1 MKVLDHDEAMMRLA
15 LEQAKKA
22 EHNDEVPVGAVV
34 VLDGEIIAQAYNQP
48 IARHDP
54 TAHAEILALR
64 AAGERVGNYRLTGA
78 TLYVTLEPC
87 PMCAGA
93 MVHARVGRL
102 VYGAQDLRTGAAGSV
117 FNLACS
123 ESLNHCITV
132 TGNVLGEE
140 CAAQLRN
147 FFQQRRKGGKAF
159 QDGASYVGDPQ

>member
-1 MKVLDHDEAMMRLA
+1 MKVLDHDETMMRLA
-15 LEQAKKA
+15 LEQANKA
-22 EHNDEVPVGAVV
+22 ERAGEVPVGAIV

-48 IARHDP
+48 IVRHDP

-87 PMCAGA
+87 PMCTGA
-93 MVHARVGRL
+93 MVHARIGRL
-102 VYGAQDLRTGAAGSV
+102 VYGTRDPRTGAAGSV

-123 ESLNHCITV
+123 ESLNHCMKV
-132 TGNVLGEE
+132 TGNVLGDE

-147 FFQQRRKGGKAF
+147 FFKRRRKDGEAF
-159 QDGASYVGDPQ
+159 RDNASGVGDTQ